1 MKTQILS
8 LLLVGA
14 VLAGGGYALGRLFAP
29 QVIVPAPAG
38 KPVTQTVRVGH
49 DASAIELAKA
59 LSEIAALKTEKAEL
73 QKAYDD
79 LLAQKA
85 EEAAPAEEPRRM
97 TMRERMEEFKRT
109 DPEGY
114 KAEMERRK
122 EFVNSM
128 REAHAA
134 RENFLRDIDVSL
146 LSDEEQETHA
156 RYLEAMEK
164 RAAFDERMHELIE
177 TGERP
182 SDEDITAIREAY
194 QTLHQLRDAERQAL
208 LGAIGTSMG
217 LSQED
222 ASDFTNLV
230 QDVIE
235 STGGNMIMGGP
246 MMHGGRGRGR
256 PNPPPAQ

>member
-1 MKTQILS
+1 MKIQIVS
-8 LLLVGA
+8 LLLTGA
-14 VLAGGGYALGRLFAP
+14 VLAGGGYTLGRLFAP
-29 QVIVPAPAG
+29 QVIVPAPVG

-49 DASAIELAKA
+49 DASAIELSRA

-73 QKAYDD
+73 QKAYDA
-79 LLAQKA
+79 LLAQKT
-85 EEAAPAEEPRRM
+85 EEETPVEEPRRM

-114 KAEMERRK
+114 KQEMERRK

-128 REAHAA
+128 REAHTA

-146 LSDEEQETHA
+146 LSSEEQETHA

-164 RAAFDERMHELIE
+164 RAQFDERMHELIE

-182 SDEDITAIREAY
+182 SDEDITNIREAY

-217 LSQED
+217 LSRTD
-222 ASDFTNLV
+222 AADFTALV

-235 STGGNMIMGGP
+235 STGGHVIMGGP

-256 PNPPPAQ
+256 PQQQTAP